1 MGAED
6 DCHVNATGPDC
17 TRKRIVSPSLY
28 RTAGTSQRH
37 RVMLRQVVYYRLQ
50 DAVSGKTHLLLGD
63 LTRNTIDGFSRMK
76 NRIHTLGA
84 IFPRFWGQTTLRGR
98 GMIVLLAIVLLLA
111 TATGEA
117 VLYRVS
123 YFLALVVVGSYV
135 FVRLKLWGL
144 DMRVRNKSYV
154 VQVGD
159 RLKGHVYARNNSP
172 LPTGWMEIMLMSNM
186 PGNVPSIA
194 TAIGAKGQEQLEMDT
209 LCHARGV
216 YTVGPLVART
226 SDPLGLFQVQIIQG
240 SPIKVMVQP
249 PIVAL
254 PYFRLPVAE
263 RLGEES
269 ARYRSQTRTPHVA
282 TVREYIHGDSLN
294 QIHWLSTA
302 KTGQLMSKE
311 FDSGGTGDV
320 WVVLDLERKIQRSQG
335 TERTDEYAV
344 AIAASLVH
352 LALTE
357 EHSVG
362 FIAHGDN
369 EYLLPL
375 KGGSQQMSRVLETLT
390 LSKTQGDDALAGVL
404 AENARQFGR
413 SASLLIVTSSTATE
427 WISVLR
433 ELRSRGLNIVVVL
446 VDPASFG
453 GKQAPDEVV
462 MKLMSVGIPAYV
474 VHRGDSLSHA
484 LSRPIVLND
493 LPVFTRYSKPEQI
506 SASEMQ

>member
-1 MGAED
+1 MAERF
-6 DCHVNATGPDC
+6 CGRRLKV
-17 TRKRIVSPSLY
+17 RL
-28 RTAGTSQRH
+28 
-37 RVMLRQVVYYRLQ
+37 VVYYELQ
-50 DAVSGKTHLLLGD
+50 DAITGKPDLLWGD
-63 LTRNTIDGFSRMK
+63 SIRDTIDNSSRMK
-76 NRIHTLGA
+76 NRIHTVSK
-84 IFPRFWGQTTLRGR
+84 IFPRFWGQTTPRGR
-98 GMIVLLAIVLLLA
+98 GMMLLLAIVLLLA
-111 TATGEA
+111 IATGEV

-123 YFLALVVVGSYV
+123 YFLALIIVGSYV
-135 FVRLKLWGL
+135 YVRLKLWGL
-144 DMRVRNKSYV
+144 DMRVQNKSYV
-154 VQVGD
+154 AQVGD
-159 RLKGHVYARNNSP
+159 TLKEPVYVHNDSP
-172 LPTGWMEIMLMSNM
+172 LPTGWVEIRQMSNM
-186 PGNVPSIA
+186 PGNVPGIA
-194 TAIGAKGQEQLEMDT
+194 TALGAREHERLEIET
-209 LCHARGV
+209 FCHVRGV
-216 YTVGPLVART
+216 YTMGPPVART
-226 SDPLGLFQVQIIQG
+226 SDPLGLFEVQIIKG

-320 WVVLDLERKIQRSQG
+320 WVVLDLQREIQHSQG

-369 EYLLPL
+369 EYVLPL

-390 LSKTQGDDALAGVL
+390 SSRTEGDDALDGVL
-404 AENARQFGR
+404 VENARQFGR
-413 SASLLIVTSSTATE
+413 SASLLVVTSSTATE
-427 WISVLR
+427 WVSVLR
-433 ELRSRGLNIVVVL
+433 ELRSRGLNIAVIL

-453 GKQAPDEVV
+453 GKQALDEVV
-462 MKLMSVGIPAYV
+462 AKLATVGIPAYL
-474 VHRGDSLSHA
+474 VHSGDPLSYA
-484 LSRPIVLND
+484 LSRPITMSDLDVL
-493 LPVFTRYSKPEQI
+493 TRHGESERTPAY
-506 SASEMQ
+506 EMQ

>member
-1 MGAED
+1 
-6 DCHVNATGPDC
+6 V
-17 TRKRIVSPSLY
+17 
-28 RTAGTSQRH
+28 
-37 RVMLRQVVYYRLQ
+37 RVVIYYRLQ
-50 DAVSGKTHLLLGD
+50 DAIFNKTKFLWVDAIYDTTHSFSKMNYYIH
-63 LTRNTIDGFSRMK
+63 TVKNAFSRFY
-76 NRIHTLGA
+76 T
-84 IFPRFWGQTTLRGR
+84 QTTPRGR
-98 GMIVLLAIVLLLA
+98 GTMIFLAIILLLAI
-111 TATGEA
+111 ATGEV

-123 YFLALVVVGSYV
+123 YFLMLVLVGSYV
-135 FVRLKLWGL
+135 WVRLKLWRL
-144 DMRVRNKSYV
+144 DMRMQDKSYV

-159 RLKGHVYARNNSP
+159 MLKEPFYVRNDSP
-172 LPTGWMEIMLMSNM
+172 LPTGWVEIMQMSNI
-186 PGNVPSIA
+186 PGNVSGIA
-194 TAIGAKGQEQLEMDT
+194 TAIGAREQERLEIDT
-209 LCHARGV
+209 FCHVRGV
-216 YTVGPLVART
+216 YTIGPLVART

-302 KTGQLMSKE
+302 KTGQLMSKD

-320 WVVLDLERKIQRSQG
+320 WVVLDLERKIQHSQG

-344 AIAASLVH
+344 AITASLVH

-390 LSKTQGDDALAGVL
+390 LSKTEGDEALAGVL
-404 AENARQFGR
+404 VENARQFGR
-413 SASLLIVTSSTATE
+413 SASLLVVTSSTATE

-433 ELRSRGLNIVVVL
+433 QLRSRGLNIVVVL

-453 GKQAPDEVV
+453 GKQALDEVV
-462 MKLMSVGIPAYV
+462 MKLVSVGIPAYV
-474 VHRGDSLSHA
+474 VHRGDPLSHA
-484 LSRPIVLND
+484 LSRPITPDD
-493 LPVFTRYSKPEQI
+493 LPIFKQYSKPEQI
-506 SASEMQ
+506 PASEIS